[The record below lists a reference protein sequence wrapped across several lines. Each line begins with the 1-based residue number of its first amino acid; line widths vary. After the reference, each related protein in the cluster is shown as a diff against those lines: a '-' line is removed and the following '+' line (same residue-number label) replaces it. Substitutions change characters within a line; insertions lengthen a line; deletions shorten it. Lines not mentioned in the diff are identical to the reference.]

1 MIVISMVVT
10 RYLSI
15 YLILVLVSVAAYDA
29 HAQTGKLSGRIT
41 DESGEPLPGATALVV
56 GTTLGAAADFNGEY
70 VILRVPPGSHS
81 VRFSIV
87 GYQTLIVEDVQIAS
101 NQTTTLDAVLS
112 EEVIEGEEVVVT
124 AERPIVD
131 ISLTSSMSTL
141 SREDI
146 AVLPVQELSDIVNLQ
161 AGVVDGHFRGG
172 RSGEVQYQV
181 DGVSVNNPYD
191 NTSTLEL
198 DRSVLQE
205 VQVIQGTFDAEY
217 GQAMSGVVNAVLRTG
232 DEERYEFSGEVLVGD
247 HFSPGND
254 SMRVRSTF
262 LGDRTVARFPHIEE
276 IDPLTIQNF
285 QGSLSGPVPLLPG
298 TTFLVN
304 GQRMVDLGH
313 LSGVRLF
320 VPTDTNN
327 FETRAFYPTGDGE
340 IVPMDFN
347 KQWSWLAKI
356 TNRSIRNIQIGY
368 QAISNQIQ
376 RRSYNHGFRFNPD
389 GMKTARQ
396 YSIVHGLDWTHTL
409 SNRVY
414 YEVSARQN
422 YFDYRDMKFEE
433 IGEAPPGAGTRYGL
447 PEDSPYKRPGQP
459 RGDANFLDGAF
470 VQGVDLG
477 RFVQRTN
484 SLVGKAAVTAQ
495 ATNVHLLK
503 AGVEFQASKIEFGS
517 PGQVVPTIVDGVQ
530 VLGVLRDT
538 LDAQVVE
545 YKPVQAAAF
554 IQDRIEW
561 QDLRVRAGVRVEY
574 FDANAQLPSD
584 LANPA
589 NSIDDA
595 PPSPLRE
602 TTVKLRVA
610 PRVGISFPILDRA
623 SLFFSY
629 GHFYQMPGLG
639 QMFRNSDYS
648 ILQDLQAGAV
658 SYGVM
663 GNPDL
668 KPEFTAQYEF
678 GFKAEITSFLG
689 MDLSLFYK
697 DIRDLLGVEFV
708 QTYTAAEYARL
719 TNVDFGGVR
728 GFTLQL
734 DQRGPGPISTSI
746 DYTLQTAIGNASDP
760 RETATRAEA
769 GEDPRPRQV
778 PFNWDQRHTLNGT
791 IIWYV
796 PGNYAITG
804 IIRYATG
811 QPYTPSISTGFG
823 ADLEPNSGRKPD
835 YSTVDLRLEKFFNLG
850 GMSWTGFV
858 RLFNL
863 FDQHFTNGFVFAD
876 TGSPYYTLNPT
887 DQRNPNPA
895 RLSEPRR
902 IEIGISFRG
911 STR

>member
-1 MIVISMVVT
+1 
-10 RYLSI
+10 
-15 YLILVLVSVAAYDA
+15 
-29 HAQTGKLSGRIT
+29 
-41 DESGEPLPGATALVV
+41 
-56 GTTLGAAADFNGEY
+56 
-70 VILRVPPGSHS
+70 
-81 VRFSIV
+81 
-87 GYQTLIVEDVQIAS
+87 
-101 NQTTTLDAVLS
+101 
-112 EEVIEGEEVVVT
+112 
-124 AERPIVD
+124 
-131 ISLTSSMSTL
+131 
-141 SREDI
+141 
-146 AVLPVQELSDIVNLQ
+146 
-161 AGVVDGHFRGG
+161 
-172 RSGEVQYQV
+172 
-181 DGVSVNNPYD
+181 
-191 NTSTLEL
+191 
-198 DRSVLQE
+198 
-205 VQVIQGTFDAEY
+205 
-217 GQAMSGVVNAVLRTG
+217 
-232 DEERYEFSGEVLVGD
+232 
-247 HFSPGND
+247 
-254 SMRVRSTF
+254 
-262 LGDRTVARFPHIEE
+262 
-276 IDPLTIQNF
+276 
-285 QGSLSGPVPLLPG
+285 
-298 TTFLVN
+298 
-304 GQRMVDLGH
+304 
-313 LSGVRLF
+313 
-320 VPTDTNN
+320 
-327 FETRAFYPTGDGE
+327 
-340 IVPMDFN
+340 
-347 KQWSWLAKI
+347 
-356 TNRSIRNIQIGY
+356 
-368 QAISNQIQ
+368 
-376 RRSYNHGFRFNPD
+376 
-389 GMKTARQ
+389 
-396 YSIVHGLDWTHTL
+396 
-409 SNRVY
+409 
-414 YEVSARQN
+414 
-422 YFDYRDMKFEE
+422 
-433 IGEAPPGAGTRYGL
+433 
-447 PEDSPYKRPGQP
+447 
-459 RGDANFLDGAF
+459 
-470 VQGVDLG
+470 
-477 RFVQRTN
+477 
-484 SLVGKAAVTAQ
+484 
-495 ATNVHLLK
+495 
-503 AGVEFQASKIEFGS
+503 
-517 PGQVVPTIVDGVQ
+517 
-530 VLGVLRDT
+530 
-538 LDAQVVE
+538 
-545 YKPVQAAAF
+545 KPVQAAAF

-561 QDLRVRAGVRVEY
+561 QDLRVRAGVRLEY

-589 NSIDDA
+589 NSIEDA